1 LEADPNLRSLTAFG
15 RTRLYPGTN
24 GRAYIEW
31 TPSPSTEELEQWKIE
46 VLQLFVTLIT
56 NPLWEELQG
65 PCPTCGDY
73 FLRKSARKRVYCSR
87 KCGARRTA
95 VSAVKVQRLRMQ
107 QEKIRFAKKLIA
119 EWEGTVRRIGWK
131 DWIAKRTL
139 GSDLALTVHWLT
151 RSVNNG
157 SIKAPREGFP
167 KIPGK
172 TGVRVVQ

>member
-1 LEADPNLRSLTAFG
+1 MWRLLSEEVRAQTSLLLKEMRRPA
-15 RTRLYPGTN
+15 N
-24 GRAYIEW
+24 GRFSSE
-31 TPSPSTEELEQWKIE
+31 
-46 VLQLFVTLIT
+46 
-56 NPLWEELQG
+56 G
-65 PCPTCGDY
+65 
-73 FLRKSARKRVYCSR
+73 
-87 KCGARRTA
+87 TA
-95 VSAVKVQRLRMQ
+95 SQNATR
-107 QEKIRFAKKLIA
+107 ENTFAKKLIA